1 LRQIHRYIPVLV
13 LALTIGITSC
23 DETSGPA
30 GTLEERPSITDFQ
43 VTPSS
48 IRFSEEDGFKDTL
61 VTFRVT
67 AVSNMPE
74 DFQLVTELA
83 DVRDRQILTNS
94 TMAADPE
101 GSGRYTASLS
111 LAMSTSRF
119 DNLVIYAY
127 PRGPD
132 GTVFDRVEST
142 IKIRGIDT
150 GRPEVLEIIHPDSI
164 FIPQPGEPDNLFTI
178 STRVTHTFA
187 LENINRVQL
196 DLFDSAN
203 TRIFTS
209 NMSRS
214 DPDGNGDP
222 EYLLYGQDFS
232 INSGNSPDSYRI
244 EVHATDIAGTV
255 SDTLSSTLII
265 TR

>member
-30 GTLEERPSITDFQ
+30 GILEERPSITDFQ

-61 VTFRVT
+61 VTFQIT
-67 AVSNMPE
+67 AVSNIPE
-74 DFQLVTELA
+74 DFQLITELA
-83 DVRDRQILTNS
+83 DIRDRQILTNS

-101 GSGRYTASLS
+101 RPGQYTASLS
-111 LAMSTSRF
+111 LVMSTSRF
-119 DNLVIYAY
+119 DNLVIYVY

-150 GRPEVLEIIHPDSI
+150 GRPEVLEIIHPDSV
-164 FIPQPGEPDNLFTI
+164 FIPLPGEAENEFTI
-178 STRVTHTFA
+178 SAKVTHN
-187 LENINRVQL
+187 LSLDNINQVRLELSTTPPASYIMQHVET
-196 DLFDSAN
+196 DSDA
-203 TRIFTS
+203 
-209 NMSRS
+209 
-214 DPDGNGDP
+214 DPP
-222 EYLLYGQDFS
+222 YRLYEQNFEID
-232 INSGNSPDSYRI
+232 SGNSPASYRI

>member
-1 LRQIHRYIPVLV
+1 LRQFYRHIPVLV

-23 DETSGPA
+23 DETTGPA
-30 GTLEERPSITDFQ
+30 GILDERPSITDFQ

-48 IRFSEEDGFKDTL
+48 IRFSQEDGLRDTL
-61 VTFRVT
+61 VTFHVT
-67 AVSNMPE
+67 AHGDIPG
-74 DFQLVTELA
+74 DFQLITELA
-83 DVRDRQILTNS
+83 DIRSRQILTNS

-101 GSGRYTASLS
+101 RPGQYTASLS
-111 LAMSTSRF
+111 LVMSTSSF
-119 DNLVIYAY
+119 QNLVINAY

-132 GTVFDRVEST
+132 GTVFDRTEST
-142 IKIRGIDT
+142 IEIRGIDT
-150 GRPEVLEIIHPDSI
+150 GRPEVLEIIHPDSV
-164 FIPQPGEPDNLFTI
+164 FIPQPGQPDNLFTI
-178 STRVTHTFA
+178 SARVTHTFA
-187 LENINRVQL
+187 LENINTVQL

-214 DPDGNGDP
+214 DTDGNGDP
-222 EYLLYGQDFS
+222 EYLLYDQNFS

-244 EVHATDIAGTV
+244 DVHATDITGTA